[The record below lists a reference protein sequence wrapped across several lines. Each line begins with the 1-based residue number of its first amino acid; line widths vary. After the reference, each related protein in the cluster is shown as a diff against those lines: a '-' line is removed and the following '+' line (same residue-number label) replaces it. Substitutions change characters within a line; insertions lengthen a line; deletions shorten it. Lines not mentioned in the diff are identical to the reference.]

1 MTATNTPE
9 GILHKFGEERN
20 NLVRCGQKE
29 KIHKELIRKGQRGLQ
44 TEMLSLVTCWV
55 LCF

>member
-9 GILHKFGEERN
+9 GILHKLGEERN